1 MKGFAPGLVSKQ
13 RYMVTWKWL
22 FSGMFS
28 NQSQQTLTCCFFN
41 RSRARRKQLKS
52 VVIWLMHVFPRFALV
67 ACSSGFRRLLWL
79 VRFCYVWVWVYRI
92 IRNNVGKSAYSFFGW
107 ERSEQNVKDT
117 RQFRKLVWVE
127 VECCCSFLKVMYQWK
142 KSYRKMVICLE
153 NLMYP
158 WNTSRA
164 KVKICR
170 FPLHP
175 RNSCKQLLSKCG
187 TVFSTRICC
196 SCFRCQC

>member
-1 MKGFAPGLVSKQ
+1 
-13 RYMVTWKWL
+13 MVCSLTSRNKHLHAAFSTDQEQEENKW
-22 FSGMFS
+22 S
-28 NQSQQTLTCCFFN
+28 QSWFDWRTF
-41 RSRARRKQLKS
+41 
-52 VVIWLMHVFPRFALV
+52 FPRFALV

-187 TVFSTRICC
+187 TVFSTRICR

>member
-1 MKGFAPGLVSKQ
+1 M
-13 RYMVTWKWL
+13 
-22 FSGMFS
+22 
-28 NQSQQTLTCCFFN
+28 
-41 RSRARRKQLKS
+41 
-52 VVIWLMHVFPRFALV
+52 IWLTHIFPALCVGCMFIRFSAFAVIGQILLRLGL
-67 ACSSGFRRLLWL
+67 CLSNHWKPRRQ
-79 VRFCYVWVWVYRI
+79 VCI
-92 IRNNVGKSAYSFFGW
+92 HSCFGW
-107 ERSEQNVKDT
+107 ERLEQNVKDT

-127 VECCCSFLKVMYQWK
+127 VGCCCSFLKVMYQWK